1 MHIWAIYD
9 LRTSNDSEGYLAA
22 EWSSTSAALKY
33 DQVRQKHHSSY
44 TNSDIIK
51 VLYEEYQ

>member
-33 DQVRQKHHSSY
+33 DEVPQKYHSSY

-51 VLYEEYQ
+51 VLSDEYK